1 VHDLLPADA
10 DRTVI
15 SAHYAEIALKGKNR
29 HLFLLRLRNNM
40 MAQLRGEPVV
50 ALNHIESR
58 LLLRL
63 ADPAAAVRAAAKLQ
77 RVPGIQNLSLAAS
90 VARTGDDE
98 ADLETAGET
107 AAAMTRREVG
117 DARNFKVEARRS
129 DRAFTVPSP
138 QINARLGAAV
148 VAATNLP
155 VNLHTPEF
163 TVHVLV
169 MKKEILVFAKKLP
182 GCGGLPVGSSGRVTV
197 LMSGGI
203 DSPVAAW
210 MMMRRGCRPEFVHF
224 YPGRSVAEADSDKIE
239 RLVAALAGFAP
250 QPLVLHLVP
259 SYPYETRA
267 VGVVEDA
274 YDMVL
279 FRRYMFKTAVRF
291 ARRENCQAVIAGDS
305 VGQVA
310 SQTLPNLA
318 AITPDVRLPILRPL
332 IGMDKLEIT
341 ALSRRIG
348 VFDISIEPHRD
359 CCSIRSPRPVLNAR
373 AVKLLEL
380 SEEIGLDE
388 AVNEALLTATKL
400 RIGPAGRVAPGPD
413 A

>member
-1 VHDLLPADA
+1 MHDSLPTDG

-50 ALNHIESR
+50 AINHIESR

-63 ADPAAAVRAAAKLQ
+63 GDPAAALRAAAKLQ

-98 ADLETAGET
+98 ADLDLAGAI
-107 AAAMTRREVG
+107 AAAMTRREAG
-117 DARNFKVEARRS
+117 SARTFKVETRRS
-129 DRAFTVPSP
+129 DRAFPVPSP
-138 QINARLGAAV
+138 QISARLGAAI
-148 VAATNLP
+148 VAATALP
-155 VNLHTPEF
+155 VDLHAPEF

-169 MKKEILVFAKKLP
+169 MKREILIFAQKLP

-224 YPGRSVAEADSDKIE
+224 YPGRGVAEADSTKIE
-239 RLVAALAGFAP
+239 RLVAVLAGYAP

-259 SYPYETRA
+259 SYPYEARA
-267 VGVVEDA
+267 VGAVEDA

-318 AITPDVRLPILRPL
+318 AITPDIRLPILRPL

-348 VFDISIEPHRD
+348 VYDISIEPHRD

-373 AVKLLEL
+373 AVRLLEL
-380 SEEIGLDE
+380 SERIGLDE
-388 AVNEALLTATKL
+388 AVNEALHTSTKL
-400 RIGPAGRVAPGPD
+400 RIGPQGRVAAEPE